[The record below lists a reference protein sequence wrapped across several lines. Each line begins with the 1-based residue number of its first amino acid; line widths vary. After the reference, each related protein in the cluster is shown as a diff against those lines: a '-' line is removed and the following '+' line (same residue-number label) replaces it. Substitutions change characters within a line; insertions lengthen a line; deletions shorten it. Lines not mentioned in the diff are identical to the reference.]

1 MPNPLKLGAKKEEN
15 ELRRYAIQRNTAE
28 TKINLDFAIDG
39 EGNAK
44 IDTGVGF
51 LNHMLVLFSGHGL
64 FDVNVVCDG
73 DIETDDHHTTEDI
86 GIALGQAFREAIGD
100 KAGITRYATVSIPM
114 DEALATVHL
123 DISGRSHLV
132 YHVNGLKDQVG
143 TFDTELVQEFF
154 QGFVNHAG
162 VTLHINLE
170 YGTNTHHMIE
180 AIFKAFA
187 RALDQASIL
196 NPRVKGVPSTKGL
209 L

>member
-1 MPNPLKLGAKKEEN
+1 MKT
-15 ELRRYAIQRNTAE
+15 LRNHSITRKTAE
-28 TKINLDFAIDG
+28 TNIELDFEIDG
-39 EGNAK
+39 EGTGK

-51 LNHMLVLFSGHGL
+51 LDHMLVLFTSHGL
-64 FDVNVVCDG
+64 FDTNILCNGDTVV
-73 DIETDDHHTTEDI
+73 DDHHTTEDI

-123 DISGRSHLV
+123 DISGRPHLV
-132 YHVNGLKDQVG
+132 YRVEGLKDKVG

-154 QGFVNHAG
+154 QGFTNHAG
-162 VTLHINLE
+162 VTLHITVE
-170 YGTNTHHMIE
+170 YGSNTHHMIE
-180 AIFKAFA
+180 AVFKAFA
-187 RALDQASIL
+187 RALDQASSL

>member
-1 MPNPLKLGAKKEEN
+1 MKT
-15 ELRRYAIQRNTAE
+15 LRNHSITRKTAE
-28 TKINLDFAIDG
+28 TNIELDFEIDG
-39 EGNAK
+39 EGTGK

-51 LNHMLVLFSGHGL
+51 LDHMLVLFTSHGL
-64 FDVNVVCDG
+64 FDTNILCNGDTVV
-73 DIETDDHHTTEDI
+73 DDHHTTEDI

-123 DISGRSHLV
+123 DISGRPHLV
-132 YHVNGLKDQVG
+132 YRVEGLKDKVG

-154 QGFVNHAG
+154 QGFTNHAG
-162 VTLHINLE
+162 VTLHITVE
-170 YGTNTHHMIE
+170 YGSNTHHIIE
-180 AIFKAFA
+180 AVFKAFA
-187 RALDQASIL
+187 RALDQASSL

>member
-1 MPNPLKLGAKKEEN
+1 MRTAN
-15 ELRRYAIQRNTAE
+15 ITRNTSE
-28 TKINLDFAIDG
+28 TKITCKLNIDG
-39 EGNAK
+39 TGKQQIKTK
-44 IDTGVGF
+44 IGF
-51 LNHMLVLFSGHGL
+51 LDHMLVLFTGHGL
-64 FDVNVVCDG
+64 FDLNVSCDG
-73 DIETDDHHTTEDI
+73 DIEVDQHHTTEDI
-86 GIALGQAFREAIGD
+86 GIALGQAFNMAIGD
-100 KAGITRYATVSIPM
+100 KKGITRYATVSIPM

-123 DISGRSHLV
+123 DISGRPHLV
-132 YHVNGLKDQVG
+132 YRVEGLKDKVG
-143 TFDTELVQEFF
+143 NFDTELVQEFF

-187 RALDQASIL
+187 RALDAASSK

>member
-1 MPNPLKLGAKKEEN
+1 MKA
-15 ELRRYAIQRNTAE
+15 LRNHSITRKTAE
-28 TKINLDFAIDG
+28 TNIELDFEIDG
-39 EGNAK
+39 EGTGK

-51 LNHMLVLFSGHGL
+51 LDHMLVLFTSHGL
-64 FDVNVVCDG
+64 FDTNILCNGDTVV
-73 DIETDDHHTTEDI
+73 DDHHTTEDI

-123 DISGRSHLV
+123 DISGRPHLV
-132 YHVNGLKDQVG
+132 YRVEGLKDKVG

-154 QGFVNHAG
+154 QGFTNHAG
-162 VTLHINLE
+162 VTLHITVE
-170 YGTNTHHMIE
+170 YGSNTHHIIE
-180 AIFKAFA
+180 AVFKAFA
-187 RALDQASIL
+187 RALDQASSL

>member
-1 MPNPLKLGAKKEEN
+1 MDIA
-15 ELRRYAIQRNTAE
+15 LRKHSIARETAE
-28 TKINLDFAIDG
+28 TKIELDFLIDG
-39 EGNAK
+39 EGKGK
-44 IDTGVGF
+44 INTGVGF
-51 LNHMLVLFSGHGL
+51 LDHMLVLFTGHGL
-64 FDVNVVCDG
+64 FDLNVSCDG
-73 DIETDDHHTTEDI
+73 DIEVDQHHTTEDI
-86 GIALGQAFREAIGD
+86 GIALGQAFNMAIGD
-100 KAGITRYATVSIPM
+100 KKGITRYATVSIPM

-123 DISGRSHLV
+123 DISGRPHLV
-132 YHVNGLKDQVG
+132 YRVEGLKDKVG

-187 RALDQASIL
+187 RALDAASSL
-196 NPRVKGVPSTKGL
+196 NPRVKGIPSTKGL